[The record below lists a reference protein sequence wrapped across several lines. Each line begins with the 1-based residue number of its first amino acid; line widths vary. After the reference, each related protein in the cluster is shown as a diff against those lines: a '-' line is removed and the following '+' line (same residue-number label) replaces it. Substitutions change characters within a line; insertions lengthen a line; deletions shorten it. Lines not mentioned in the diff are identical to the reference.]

1 VRGYDV
7 DGEGEGI
14 EEREQLHGMEERGE
28 VECLPAL
35 DGEFAE
41 GWAEA
46 GYCWGEVVGLGCGGG
61 RGRTGSGRYGG
72 REQVPRGC
80 GCCMWV

>member
-1 VRGYDV
+1 MRGYDV

-46 GYCWGEVVGLGCGGG
+46 GYCWGEVVG
-61 RGRTGSGRYGG
+61 
-72 REQVPRGC
+72 
-80 GCCMWV
+80 